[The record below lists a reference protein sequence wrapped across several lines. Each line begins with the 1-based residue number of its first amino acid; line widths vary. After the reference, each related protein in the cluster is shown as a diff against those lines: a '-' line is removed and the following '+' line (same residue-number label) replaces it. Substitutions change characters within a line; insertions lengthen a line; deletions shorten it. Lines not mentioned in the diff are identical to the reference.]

1 MADRQLQKYG
11 RTPIASARA
20 GEMVKIVGWVRASG
34 SAFTAPLT
42 GESCVWYV
50 TRVEPYQPWYAA
62 GPPVI
67 EVRSQDFLVDDDS
80 GSAVVRMDHAE
91 VRLAGM
97 SDAWQRE
104 ASSADDTYVAM
115 TSLIRAFLEARGVPI
130 RYQPETMFQSLL
142 FGVRPPNELRAYYRE
157 DVLREGTRVAVLGRA
172 WQEPDPTAAPIN
184 LREPAFRLVLGEASH
199 GVIVSTET
207 DAF

>member
-1 MADRQLQKYG
+1 MADRQLQKYE

-34 SAFTAPLT
+34 PAFTAPLT

-62 GPPVI
+62 GPPVV
-67 EVRSQDFLVDDDS
+67 EVRSQDFYVDDPS
-80 GSAVVRMDHAE
+80 GSAVVRMDRAE
-91 VRLAGM
+91 VRLAGLGE
-97 SDAWQRE
+97 AWQRE
-104 ASSADDTYVAM
+104 SSTADGGYVAM
-115 TSLIRAFLEARGVPI
+115 TDLLRAFLEARGVTM
-130 RYQPETMFQSLL
+130 RYQPETVFESLL

-184 LREPAFRLVLGEASH
+184 LREPAFRLVLGEAPN

>member
-1 MADRQLQKYG
+1 MADRRLQKYA

-34 SAFTAPLT
+34 PAFTAPLT

-50 TRVEPYQPWYAA
+50 TRVEPYRPWYAA

-67 EVRSQDFLVDDDS
+67 EVRSQDLQVHDES
-80 GSAVVRMDHAE
+80 GSAVVRMDRAE
-91 VRLAGM
+91 VRLASMGD
-97 SDAWQRE
+97 SWQRE
-104 ASSADDTYVAM
+104 PSIADDRYVAT
-115 TSLIRAFLEARGVPI
+115 TSLIRAFLEMRGVPI
-130 RYQPETMFQSLL
+130 HDQPAGFFQSLL
-142 FGVRPPNELRAYYRE
+142 LWQRPPNDLRAYYRE

-172 WQEPDPTAAPIN
+172 WQEPDPTAPPIQ
-184 LREPAFRLVLGEASH
+184 LREPALRLVLGEAPH